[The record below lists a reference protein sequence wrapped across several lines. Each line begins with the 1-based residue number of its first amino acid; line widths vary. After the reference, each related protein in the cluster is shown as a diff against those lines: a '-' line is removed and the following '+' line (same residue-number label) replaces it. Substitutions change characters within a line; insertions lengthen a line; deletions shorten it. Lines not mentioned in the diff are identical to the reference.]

1 MEKGIDLR
9 LGRRV
14 KVTLGLLGLVLLVV
28 IIYLINPSGTATL
41 DPRAR
46 LLGYAFY
53 SIPSGS
59 MAPTLIPGDIVLTAT
74 FAYASD
80 LPRRDELIVYIPPV
94 TETAFVGRV
103 VAISGDTVSVT
114 GPEVTLNGQQLEEEF
129 VLSSN
134 RECHRGDVEGLV
146 VPAGK
151 LFILGDNRCN
161 SNDSRYFGF
170 VDTEMVI
177 GRITS
182 IVASAEADRARD
194 F

>member
-1 MEKGIDLR
+1 MERGI
-9 LGRRV
+9 
-14 KVTLGLLGLVLLVV
+14 KIALGLLGLVLLAV

-46 LLGYAFY
+46 LLGYALY

-74 FAYASD
+74 FAYASGT
-80 LPRRDELIVYIPPV
+80 PRRDELIVYIPPIN
-94 TETAFVGRV
+94 ETAFVGRV

-114 GPEVTLNGQQLEEEF
+114 GPEVTLNGQPLEEEF
-129 VLSSN
+129 VLSSD